1 MTESHHKFTIMDHT
15 NDKYPPEMEQLPEE
29 VRRMAIKLNNE
40 MMADNDVRYHKDFI
54 IVIAIEKA
62 RQWARNSSKEAP
74 LAN

>member
-1 MTESHHKFTIMDHT
+1 
-15 NDKYPPEMEQLPEE
+15 MEQLPEE